1 MGKITESFRE
11 VLLMGSGDEEIE
23 FNFRRNGKP
32 TLKPFEGVVPN
43 LERLMQETDSE
54 FTKTGEKLHEQSALR
69 RLSWRTSASGGF
81 GVHIGWGE
89 GQAVSA
95 SVGWWAPTQGG
106 HSRIV
111 HHGSLQV
118 VS

>member
-1 MGKITESFRE
+1 
-11 VLLMGSGDEEIE
+11 MGSGDEEIE

-54 FTKTGEKLHEQSALR
+54 FTKKRVKSCMSSQPCDACHGERLR
-69 RLSWRTSASGGF
+69 PEGF